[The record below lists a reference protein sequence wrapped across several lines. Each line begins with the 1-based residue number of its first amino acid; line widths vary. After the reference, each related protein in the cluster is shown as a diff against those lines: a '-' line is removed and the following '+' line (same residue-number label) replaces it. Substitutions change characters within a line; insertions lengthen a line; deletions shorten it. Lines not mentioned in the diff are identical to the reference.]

1 MQFSFLF
8 KRIKI
13 QTNRQLVVSILAS
26 ISIVLSFSHHWLHFW
41 ELPLEKQV
49 LLVLFAVPAL
59 ALCIRFL
66 LTCIWESCG
75 KIDRRRWFAF
85 LFPALILAS
94 GITYYVFSSPVVW
107 HNLEII
113 PLIDSNSKGTQL
125 LEIKVPG
132 YNVRFSDLKH
142 LEGWEIRE
150 GILIANSHTASPIQ
164 YSFLAPVNS
173 PVIITFL
180 TSHKN
185 GDVTLIL
192 DGEKLKVD
200 LTDSEAGQKL
210 VRMNTHYRFG
220 IPGVAMI
227 SMIIG
232 IDWLCFTFLLI
243 LIWLIQEIPQ
253 TSSTVLSHENRDLP
267 ITHRTGLLVLLI
279 FAFILHF
286 LNFLAIPLITGPDSP
301 GYLDGAV
308 YWIQHHTLDGV
319 SPVRGPGSTFLF
331 IPVMLLFGRN
341 PWGIK
346 LLLHLFAIACVPVSY
361 RLGWQL
367 SKRRWFA
374 FLAGLIAVL
383 APDLMFYSNY
393 VMSDVPNAFL
403 GLLFCTLL
411 LSALE
416 TFAWRWLIAAMLVG
430 SFSALFRPE
439 NISLLVI
446 GTIFLLAKMLSEWK
460 IQLPADIQNQHATR
474 QALNKLWKLGL
485 SVFLAAIPLLAW
497 SVHNYTQNG
506 FSASTNYQAEALYDG
521 WVYYGESSH
530 IPITDQESSAV
541 RIISATYQPQ
551 PDTEK
556 DSDAPTGAEIY
567 PSLIQHG
574 YTSQQAFAILE
585 QAAKDSIRKNI
596 YLTLKLLDIKIHK
609 SLTPEILLI
618 QTFPLPNE
626 PVGMGSSTSGY
637 FDQEAVSI
645 PPLIYLQRW
654 AYDWLE
660 KWYQYLYPGWLWFS
674 LGMMLLCFYRKP
686 FFVWAPFIVI
696 VATRIFVPTI
706 ISMSLWRYA
715 ISGVVPLQIFALAGL
730 WSLMDF
736 WVFISKAS
744 LQRKETT

>member
-8 KRIKI
+8 KRRKF
-13 QTNRQLVVSILAS
+13 QANRQLVITMLAS
-26 ISIVLSFSHHWLHFW
+26 ITIVLSLSHHWLRFW
-41 ELPLEKQV
+41 ELPVEKQV
-49 LLVLFAVPAL
+49 LLVLFALPAL
-59 ALCIRFL
+59 ALCIWFL
-66 LTCIWESCG
+66 LTCIWERCG

-85 LFPALILAS
+85 LLPALVLAA
-94 GITYYVFSSPVVW
+94 GITGYVFSPPVVW
-107 HNLEII
+107 HDLEII
-113 PLIDSNSKGTQL
+113 PSVNSASIETQL

-132 YNVRFSDLKH
+132 YNVRFSDLKQ

-150 GILIANSHTASPIQ
+150 GMLIVNSRTPSPIQ
-164 YSFLAPVNS
+164 YSFLAPVNR
-173 PVIITFL
+173 PVALTFIA
-180 TSHKN
+180 SRQS
-185 GDVTLIL
+185 GAVTLIL
-192 DGEKLKVD
+192 DGEKLDVG
-200 LTDSEAGQKL
+200 LADSQAGQKS
-210 VRMNTHYRFG
+210 VQMNTRYRFG
-220 IPGVAMI
+220 IPGVVMN
-227 SMIIG
+227 SIIMA
-232 IDWLCFTFLLI
+232 IDWLCFTFLLT
-243 LIWLIQEIPQ
+243 LIWLIQEISQ
-253 TSSTVLSHENRDLP
+253 TSWTVLSGENRDLP

-286 LNFLAIPLITGPDSP
+286 VNFLAVPLIVGPDSP

-346 LLLHLFAIACVPVSY
+346 ILLHLFAIACVPVSY

-374 FLAGLIAVL
+374 FSAGLIAVL
-383 APDLMFYSNY
+383 TPDLIFYSNY

-416 TFAWRWLIAAMLVG
+416 TFSWKWLIAAMLVG

-446 GTIFLLAKMLSEWK
+446 GTIFLLAKMLWESK
-460 IQLPADIQNQHATR
+460 IQQPADAKNQITTR
-474 QALNKLWKLGL
+474 QVLNKLWKLGL
-485 SVFLAAIPLLAW
+485 SVFLAAVPLLAW
-497 SVHNYTQNG
+497 SVHNNIQNG
-506 FSASTNYQAEALYDG
+506 FLSATNYQAEALYDG

-541 RIISATYQPQ
+541 RVIRATYQPQ
-551 PDTEK
+551 PDAEK

-574 YTSQQAFAILE
+574 YTSQQAFSILE

-596 YLTLKLLDIKIHK
+596 YLSLKLLDIKIHK
-609 SLTPEILLI
+609 GLTPETLLI

-626 PVGMGSSTSGY
+626 PVGMGSSSSDY
-637 FDQEAVSI
+637 FDQETLSI
-645 PPLIYLQRW
+645 PPAIYLQRS

-660 KWYQYLYPGWLWFS
+660 KWYQSLYPGWVWFS

-686 FFVWAPFIVI
+686 FFVWAPAIVI

-706 ISMSLWRYA
+706 VSMSLWRYV
-715 ISGVVPLQIFALAGL
+715 ISGIVALQMFAFAGL
-730 WSLMDF
+730 WSLVDF
-736 WVFISKAS
+736 LAFIFN
-744 LQRKETT
+744 QRKKPT